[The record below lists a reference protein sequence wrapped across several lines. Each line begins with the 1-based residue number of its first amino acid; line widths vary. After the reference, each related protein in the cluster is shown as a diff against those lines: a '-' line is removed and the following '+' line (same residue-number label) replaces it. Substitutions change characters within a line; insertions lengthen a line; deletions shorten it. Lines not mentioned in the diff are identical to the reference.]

1 MIREEGI
8 EEKNRN
14 SNGSYMNKIDER
26 YNEKRG
32 LEENKIGIVTSMRK
46 EYFFKERAIWN
57 E

>member
-14 SNGSYMNKIDER
+14 SNGIYMNKMDER

-32 LEENKIGIVTSMRK
+32 LEENKIDIVTSMRK

>member
-14 SNGSYMNKIDER
+14 SNGIYMNKMDER

-32 LEENKIGIVTSMRK
+32 LEENKIDIVTSMRK
-46 EYFFKERAIWN
+46 EYFFKERAI
-57 E
+57 